1 VKPQILRARIVLPI
15 CRPPIS
21 DGAVIVSGERI
32 VAVDRW
38 QKLSRDFSGD
48 VVDLGETVLL
58 PGLVNAHCHLD
69 YTSMAGQFPSPKL
82 FTDWLKLI
90 TTSKADFSYSEYAES
105 WLNGAKM
112 LVRTGTTTVG
122 DIETVP
128 ELLPEVLGATP
139 LRIVSFLEMTGIRS
153 RRQPKIIL
161 REASE
166 RIEGL
171 LPLGFT
177 GGLSPH
183 APYSTLPEL
192 LRLSAELA
200 RRKKWLMSIHVA
212 ESSQEFEMFM
222 RGRGE
227 MFDWLRRNERDM
239 SDCGQGSPVQH
250 LARCGALG
258 KNLLAIHVNYV
269 AKNDAALLARRKVTV
284 VHCPRSH
291 SFFRHDTFPYQRF
304 FRAGIT
310 ICLGTDSLASVY
322 QRRRQPVELSLFE
335 EMRTFAA
342 NQPSTQP
349 RRILD
354 MVTVNPAG
362 ALGLKGQV
370 GQLSKR
376 AFADLVALPF
386 SGKSSDVYEAV
397 LHHEGAVSGSM
408 IKGQWAIAPA

>member
-1 VKPQILRARIVLPI
+1 M
-15 CRPPIS
+15 
-21 DGAVIVSGERI
+21 VSGERV

-38 QKLSRDFSGD
+38 QKLSKGFSGE
-48 VVDLGETVLL
+48 VIDLGETALL

-69 YTSMAGQFPSPKL
+69 YTSMAGQFASPKL

-90 TTSKADFSYSEYAES
+90 TTSKAEFSYSEYAES

-128 ELLPEVLGATP
+128 ELLPEVLEATP
-139 LRIVSFLEMTGIRS
+139 LRLISFLEMTGIRS
-153 RRQPKIIL
+153 RRQPKSIL
-161 REASE
+161 KETTE
-166 RIEGL
+166 RLEGL
-171 LPLGFT
+171 RASGFT

-192 LRLSAELA
+192 LQLSAELA
-200 RRKKWLMSIHVA
+200 RQKNWLMAVHVA

-239 SDCGQGSPVQH
+239 SDCGKGSPVQH

-258 KNLLAIHVNYV
+258 KNLLAIHVNYL
-269 AKNDAALLARRKVTV
+269 AKTDAALLASSKVTV

-291 SFFRHDTFPYQRF
+291 SFFQHDRFPYQRF
-304 FRAGIT
+304 VRAGIN

-342 NQPSTQP
+342 NQPLIRP

-370 GQLSKR
+370 GELSKR
-376 AFADLVALPF
+376 AFADIIALPF
-386 SGKSSDVYEAV
+386 SGKSSDAYEAV
-397 LHHEGAVSGSM
+397 LHHEGPVSASM